1 MLSGYRLPVSGYRLR
16 YDGPMSRFDRHRVG
30 TFLRFTARRFLD
42 EHCLQTAGALALTS
56 LFALVPLITVVLG
69 ILAAFPGFAQWR
81 DKITA
86 FIFANFV
93 PATGDVVQ
101 SYFTQFA
108 DNASKATAVGI
119 LILVFSAVSLMLSI
133 EDAFNR
139 IWRVQVRR
147 RAAARFAMYWT
158 TLTLGPLLLVAML
171 AVSSWV
177 FASPLFSAFDAAVFS
192 WLPFA
197 IQWFALTAAYVLIPN
212 RPVQLRHAALGALLT
227 ACTFELAKRG
237 FAVYITSSG
246 SYQQIYG
253 ALAAAPIF
261 IFWIYLSW
269 ILVLLGASLT
279 ASMAAFDYAA
289 AKTAPLDEQAA
300 QALPVEHPA
309 GSAAPAP
316 PSATITHP
324 TLEELT

>member
-1 MLSGYRLPVSGYRLR
+1 MPS
-16 YDGPMSRFDRHRVG
+16 FDRHRAG

-81 DKITA
+81 EKITL

-101 SYFTQFA
+101 TYFTQFA
-108 DNASKATAVGI
+108 DNASKATAIGI

-139 IWRVQVRR
+139 IWRVSVRR
-147 RAAARFAMYWT
+147 KASARFAMYWT
-158 TLTLGPLLLVAML
+158 MLTLGPLLLVAML
-171 AVSSWV
+171 VMSSWM
-177 FASPLFSAFDAAVFS
+177 FASPWLSGMDAAVFS
-192 WLPFA
+192 WLPFL
-197 IQWFALTAAYVLIPN
+197 IQWFALTAAYTLIPN
-212 RPVQLRHAALGALLT
+212 CAVRLRHALVGALLT
-227 ACTFELAKRG
+227 ALVFELAKRG
-237 FAVYITSSG
+237 FALYIASGG
-246 SYQQIYG
+246 SYEQIYG

-261 IFWIYLSW
+261 IFWIYLAW

-279 ASMAAFDYAA
+279 ASMAAFDYR
-289 AKTAPLDEQAA
+289 APEPESASA
-300 QALPVEHPA
+300 PA
-309 GSAAPAP
+309 GSDAANQ
-316 PSATITHP
+316 SGVKEST
-324 TLEELT
+324 